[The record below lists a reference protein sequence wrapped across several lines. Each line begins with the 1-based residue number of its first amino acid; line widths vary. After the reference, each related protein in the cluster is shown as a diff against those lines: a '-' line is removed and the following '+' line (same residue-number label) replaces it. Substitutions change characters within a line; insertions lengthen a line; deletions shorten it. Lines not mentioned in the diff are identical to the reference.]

1 MQHPET
7 FADSSDFAL
16 RQMRALLDERSEP
29 DGDRRLPPE
38 RTLAVQL
45 GVGRR
50 TLRRALEVLEAEGHI
65 WRQQG
70 KGTFVGPRPLRGEVS
85 LVELSSRTNP
95 LEVIEARLEIEPALA
110 RLAALRASNGDI
122 ERLKHLAEKTE
133 FMADGDADSRELWDG
148 AFHRAIAEAAG
159 NSLLFAFVD
168 VVDRIRQDPTWRRLR
183 ERARAPASQRG
194 YVAQHHRVVAAI
206 AARDAGGAE
215 TAMRDHLE
223 AVRASVLRVM
233 TRTAGGEQ
241 DNQIEQPVHAAS
253 HGRPAA

>member
-1 MQHPET
+1 MQKPET

-16 RQMRALLDERSEP
+16 RQMRALLDERAGM
-29 DGDRRLPPE
+29 DDQRLPSE
-38 RTLAVQL
+38 RSLSAQL

-65 WRQQG
+65 WRHQG
-70 KGTFVGPRPLRGEVS
+70 KGTFLGPRPLRGEVS

-95 LEVIEARLEIEPALA
+95 LEVMEARLEIEPGLA
-110 RLAALRASNGDI
+110 RLAALRASNGDLR
-122 ERLKHLAEKTE
+122 RLQHLAQKTE
-133 FMADGDADSRELWDG
+133 LIADGDADSRELWDG

-183 ERARAPASQRG
+183 EQARAPASQRG

-206 AARDAGGAE
+206 AARDAGEAE
-215 TAMRDHLE
+215 AAMRDHLE
-223 AVRASVLRVM
+223 AVRASVLRIM
-233 TRTAGGEQ
+233 TRSARGHRDEQ
-241 DNQIEQPVHAAS
+241 VEQPVHADIE
-253 HGRPAA
+253 GIPAA

>member
-1 MQHPET
+1 MQIVET
-7 FADSSDFAL
+7 FTDSSDFAL
-16 RQMRALLDERSEP
+16 RQMRALLDERAGL
-29 DGDRRLPPE
+29 DHDRQLPPE
-38 RTLAVQL
+38 RALAAQL

-65 WRQQG
+65 WRHQG
-70 KGTFVGPRPLRGEVS
+70 KGTFIGPRPSRGEVS
-85 LVELSSRTNP
+85 LVELSRRTNP
-95 LEVIEARLEIEPALA
+95 LEVMEARLEIEPALA

-122 ERLKHLAEKTE
+122 ERLKHLAQKTE
-133 FMADGDADSRELWDG
+133 SFADGDSDSRELWDG

-183 ERARAPASQRG
+183 EQARAPAGQRG

-206 AARDAGGAE
+206 AARDAGEAE

-223 AVRASVLRVM
+223 AVRASVLRYM
-233 TRTAGGEQ
+233 TRSAEGEQ
-241 DNQIEQPVHAAS
+241 SSQTDQTPQGNSQ
-253 HGRPAA
+253 GRPAA